1 MIAKTNVVFMLFLI
15 LFPAV
20 PFSAMADT
28 FRCPSH
34 ELVSTG
40 DNISVVLM
48 KCGEPYH
55 KERRSAG
62 GTPAM
67 GPEVEEWTYNEGG
80 GDFMY
85 ILTFNN
91 GKLIRIQNV
100 GSGF

>member
-1 MIAKTNVVFMLFLI
+1 MIAKTKVVFMLFLI
-15 LFPAV
+15 LFPALS
-20 PFSAMADT
+20 FSALADT
-28 FRCPSH
+28 FRCPTH

-48 KCGEPYH
+48 KCGEPSH
-55 KERRSAG
+55 REKRSTG
-62 GTPAM
+62 GTLAM

-85 ILTFNN
+85 ILTFTN
-91 GKLIRIQNV
+91 GKLTRIQNV

>member
-1 MIAKTNVVFMLFLI
+1 MIAKTKVVFMLGLI
-15 LFPAV
+15 LFAALS
-20 PFSAMADT
+20 FSALADT
-28 FRCPSH
+28 FRCPTH

-55 KERRSAG
+55 KEKRSTG
-62 GTPAM
+62 GTLAM
-67 GPEVEEWTYNEGG
+67 GPEVEEWTYSEG